1 MWAERPVRCS
11 KSYYKFT
18 NNSRKMTNLS
28 VNINKIATLRNAR
41 GENRPDVCAVA
52 LDIETFGA
60 DGITVH
66 PRPDERHIRKTD
78 VLALRPLLRT
88 EFNMEG
94 YPDERFVHLAL
105 SVRPTQVTLVP
116 DAPDAVTSSAGWD
129 VAANQEFLTSLVDT
143 FKEAGIRTSIF
154 VEADPEVIRAAA
166 ATGTDRVELY
176 TKPYA
181 DLYPKDPEAAVA
193 PYVAAAEAAHRLG
206 LGVNAGHDLSLEN
219 LAFFHSRIPFLS
231 EVSIG
236 HALIC
241 DALYL
246 GLKETVARYR
256 QALRS

>member
-1 MWAERPVRCS
+1 
-11 KSYYKFT
+11 
-18 NNSRKMTNLS
+18 MTNLS

-41 GENRPDVCAVA
+41 GENNPDVCAVA
-52 LDIETFGA
+52 LDIESFGA

-66 PRPDERHIRKTD
+66 PRPDQRHITRDD
-78 VLALRPLLRT
+78 VYKLRPILRS

-94 YPDERFVHLAL
+94 YPDKRFVDMALA
-105 SVRPTQVTLVP
+105 VRPTQVTLVP
-116 DAPDAVTSSAGWD
+116 DAPDALTSSAGWN
-129 VAANQEFLTSLVDT
+129 VADNMEFLSQLVDT

-154 VEADPEVIRAAA
+154 VDPDIDTVKAAA
-166 ATGTDRVELY
+166 KTGADRIELY

-181 DLYPKDPEAAVA
+181 DLYPEDPEKAVA
-193 PYVAAAEAAHRLG
+193 PYVEAAETARRLG

-246 GLKETVARYR
+246 GLAETVKRYKS
-256 QALRS
+256 QL

>member
-1 MWAERPVRCS
+1 
-11 KSYYKFT
+11 
-18 NNSRKMTNLS
+18 MTNLS

-41 GENRPDVCAVA
+41 GGNRPDVEAVA
-52 LDIETFGA
+52 LDIESFGA

-66 PRPDERHIRKTD
+66 PRPDERHIRRSD
-78 VLALRPLLRT
+78 VLRLRPLLRC
-88 EFNMEG
+88 EFNIEG
-94 YPDERFVHLAL
+94 NPTEEFIKLVM

-116 DAPDAVTSSAGWD
+116 DAPDALTSSAGWD
-129 VAANQEFLTSLVDT
+129 VAANADFLAWVVES

-154 VEADPEVIRAAA
+154 VDADADTIRAAA

-181 DLYPKDPEAAVA
+181 DGYAADRRSAVEPFVEAAN
-193 PYVAAAEAAHRLG
+193 AARRLG

-219 LAFFHSRIPFLS
+219 LRFFSENIPFLS

-241 DALYL
+241 DALYM
-246 GLKETVARYR
+246 GLENAVRAYKEC
-256 QALRS
+256 LIH

>member
-1 MWAERPVRCS
+1 
-11 KSYYKFT
+11 
-18 NNSRKMTNLS
+18 MTNLS

-41 GENRPDVCAVA
+41 GENNPDVCAVA
-52 LDIETFGA
+52 LDIESFGA

-66 PRPDERHIRKTD
+66 PRPDQRHITRDD
-78 VLALRPLLRT
+78 VYKLRPILRS

-94 YPDERFVHLAL
+94 YPDKRFVDMALA
-105 SVRPTQVTLVP
+105 VRPTQVTLVP
-116 DAPDAVTSSAGWD
+116 DAPDALTSSAGWN
-129 VAANQEFLTSLVDT
+129 VADNMEFLSQLVDT

-154 VEADPEVIRAAA
+154 VDPDIDTVKAAA
-166 ATGTDRVELY
+166 KTGADRIELY

-181 DLYPKDPEAAVA
+181 DLYPEDPEKAVA
-193 PYVAAAEAAHRLG
+193 PYVEAAEAARRFG

-246 GLKETVARYR
+246 GLAETVKRYKS
-256 QALRS
+256 LINN